1 MSDLIAY
8 QEMTK
13 SSRKMKSYMDQLE
26 GSLTPLKKRKHSE
39 DQEEQEDED
48 EDENDEHGDEIEELS
63 QSDFLKTK
71 KKTQYHII
79 AIMSGCEQIIE
90 LSKSDIQK
98 LRTIGIK
105 IVNDIDNNT
114 SLNTLIAPKILR
126 TEKFLRSLSKVD
138 KIIHPNYLVNIIN
151 HISSKGI
158 PKPCLKN
165 IELMIIH

>member
-1 MSDLIAY
+1 
-8 QEMTK
+8 
-13 SSRKMKSYMDQLE
+13 
-26 GSLTPLKKRKHSE
+26 
-39 DQEEQEDED
+39 
-48 EDENDEHGDEIEELS
+48 
-63 QSDFLKTK
+63 
-71 KKTQYHII
+71 
-79 AIMSGCEQIIE
+79 MSGCEQIIE